1 MTLGEKI
8 RTSRV
13 NAGLTQKELGDK
25 LGIDSA
31 TIGKY
36 ERGKL
41 NPKFETVK
49 KIADALNI
57 RPLDLYPDKFFRAD
71 YEPMNKEEKDFRND
85 AVQALV
91 DNVAVDLGNFHKTL
105 EDNSLEAEKKLKSYC
120 EKRFSNLNAAGIQ
133 MAILSAVFI
142 MGDDIMPDEVIV
154 SIAKGDWSKSA
165 EIIKAIEMISN
176 TPSYQI
182 VPTGT
187 ASKDPSS
194 K

>member
-71 YEPMNKEEKDFRND
+71 YKPVDKAEENFLND
-85 AVQALV
+85 AVQGFV
-91 DNVAVDLGNFHKTL
+91 DEVAVDLGNL
-105 EDNSLEAEKKLKSYC
+105 GNDILSQQIEVEKHLKKYYEEKL
-120 EKRFSNLNAAGIQ
+120 SNLNDFGIQ
-133 MAILSAVFI
+133 AAILSAYSI
-142 MGDDIMPDEVIV
+142 MGTDITPAELVTDIAMHDWMKSDEIGNAIDAI
-154 SIAKGDWSKSA
+154 S
-165 EIIKAIEMISN
+165 EIPA
-176 TPSYQI
+176 YQ
-182 VPTGT
+182 
-187 ASKDPSS
+187 SQQ
-194 K
+194 